1 MKCCGGDPVALLK
14 YFDVETYESVGEAVM
29 EAFLNDGVVRI
40 QEGQSIREYISSE
53 NQSEGKQKFTSF

>member
-1 MKCCGGDPVALLK
+1 MKCCGGDPIALLK
-14 YFDVETYESVGEAVM
+14 YLDVETYESVGEAVM